1 MSEYPFLQNDEEW
14 DSPYRDSKDYEWYQ
28 ENAALLK
35 HIQRFATSLT
45 EGGGHGQLILR
56 FADGKFIGSD
66 SEIRERH
73 PLDLTAYRG

>member
-1 MSEYPFLQNDEEW
+1 MNESCYVDIN
-14 DSPYRDSKDYEWYQ
+14 RDNGYDWYL
-28 ENAALLK
+28 ENRALLL
-35 HIQRFATSLT
+35 HIQRFACSLT

-73 PLDLTAYRG
+73 PLDLTEYRE

>member
-1 MSEYPFLQNDEEW
+1 MSNLSNILIRTPEAAEFEDEYQW
-14 DSPYRDSKDYEWYQ
+14 YEDNQ
-28 ENAALLK
+28 SLLR

-73 PLDLTAYRG
+73 PVDLTEYKK